1 MEKMCECTFRENY
14 NLCRFLSIAGG
25 EYLCSA
31 PEDGCGFRAAAA
43 VPEEETESPAAP
55 FVRKERWYEQY
66 YPDSR
71 PAKNRE

>member
-1 MEKMCECTFRENY
+1 MKKMYECTFRENY
-14 NLCRFLSIAGG
+14 NRCRFLSAGG

-31 PEDGCGFRAAAA
+31 PEDGCGFRVAVT
-43 VPEEETESPAAP
+43 VPEADPASPAVP

-71 PAKNRE
+71 PVK